1 MSQDEHLDGGGMPL
15 LLHIGSGASSDAAL
29 CANADT
35 VVLVEPDPELAQ
47 KAKIWLS
54 ETAQGRVVQAAVAD
68 SVGHAVLNCVNYAKM
83 SSVRAMTGALDLY
96 PGLQVLRAEQVATVR
111 PRDLLQEFE
120 GEVRKG
126 GCGLIVAAPSE
137 AHLVL
142 SDLHASGLLAGF
154 GYIQIDAGEHP
165 LHEGGASKATCE
177 TWARDHNYSVQWG
190 RSASDPNL
198 HVGRLNYD
206 WSAAY
211 QKLTLLKERLELDV
225 RESRQAY
232 KSAVEEVSACS
243 DSLEEALTRLKSK
256 ELELEDVQEALAAE
270 QQALKLKAEQ
280 ADQFNEAYLKER
292 KERES
297 LESELKR
304 FQALVQDETQKS
316 QKLLS
321 EVEDLR
327 EDNRLSLRMQR
338 MAQAD
343 LADLQSRF
351 MTLATEK
358 SQLEDSLDKISSYM
372 RSEISQRRE
381 IGVHPGKAKKKA
393 KRVTS
398 KERPISKSGESSDG

>member
-1 MSQDEHLDGGGMPL
+1 MSQDEHLDPGGMPL
-15 LLHIGSGASSDAAL
+15 LLHIGSGASSDAAM

-35 VVLVEPDPELAQ
+35 VVLVEPDPQLAQ
-47 KAKIWLS
+47 KARVWLS

-68 SVGHAVLNCVNYAKM
+68 SVGQAALNCVSYAKM
-83 SSVRAMTGALDLY
+83 NSVRAMTGALDLY

-111 PRDLLQEFE
+111 PRDLLQEYE

-126 GCGLIVAAPSE
+126 GCGLIVGAPSE
-137 AHLVL
+137 AYLVL

-177 TWARDHNYSVQWG
+177 TWAHDHNYSVQWG
-190 RSASDPNL
+190 RSAADPNL

-206 WSAAY
+206 WNAAY
-211 QKLTLLKERLELDV
+211 QKLTLLKERLEADV
-225 RESRQAY
+225 REARQAY

-256 ELELEDVQEALAAE
+256 ELELEDVQETLAAE
-270 QQALKLKAEQ
+270 QQALKLKTEQ
-280 ADQFNEAYLKER
+280 ADQLNDSYLKER
-292 KERES
+292 KDRES

-304 FQALVQDETQKS
+304 LQALIQDETQKN

-358 SQLEDSLDKISSYM
+358 SQLEESLDKISSYM

-381 IGVHPGKAKKKA
+381 IGVNPGKAKKKS
-393 KRVTS
+393 KRVAS

>member
-1 MSQDEHLDGGGMPL
+1 MSQDEHLDAGGMPL

-29 CANADT
+29 CADADT
-35 VVLVEPDPELAQ
+35 VLLVEPDPQLAQ
-47 KAKIWLS
+47 KARVWLS

-68 SVGHAVLNCVNYAKM
+68 SVGQAALNCVSYAKM

-111 PRDLLQEFE
+111 PRDLLQEYE

-126 GCGLIVAAPSE
+126 GCGLIVGAPSE
-137 AHLVL
+137 AYLVL

-190 RSASDPNL
+190 RSAADPNL

-206 WSAAY
+206 WNAAY
-211 QKLTLLKERLELDV
+211 QKLTLLKERLEADV
-225 RESRQAY
+225 REARQAY

-256 ELELEDVQEALAAE
+256 ELELEDVQETLAAE
-270 QQALKLKAEQ
+270 QQALKLKTEQ
-280 ADQFNEAYLKER
+280 ADQLNDSYLKER
-292 KERES
+292 KDRES

-304 FQALVQDETQKS
+304 LQALIQDETQKN

-381 IGVHPGKAKKKA
+381 IGVNPGKAKKKS
-393 KRVTS
+393 KRVAS